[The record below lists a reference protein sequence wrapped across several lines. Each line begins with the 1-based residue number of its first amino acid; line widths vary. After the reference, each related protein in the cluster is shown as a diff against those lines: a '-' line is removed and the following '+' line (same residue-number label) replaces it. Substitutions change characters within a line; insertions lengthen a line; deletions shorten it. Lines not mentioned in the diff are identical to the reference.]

1 MHPYPQMPPFT
12 AEERNAFLNDAA
24 VARLSSLNPDG
35 TIQTVPVMFRYD
47 GRDIVIGTQ
56 LVTRKV
62 RNIQGNPKVTVLVD
76 NQAPPFRGV
85 LVYGHAE
92 LDHDDVVAKR
102 IWVFERYMPAEN
114 ARRLATG
121 LANQYA
127 PVIIRVKPDR
137 VTSWDYTKEG
147 FIQSAG
153 RSADR

>member
-12 AEERNAFLNDAA
+12 AEERDAFLKQAA
-24 VARLSSLNPDG
+24 VARLSTLNQDG

-62 RNIQGNPKVTVLVD
+62 RNIEDNPKVTVLVD
-76 NQAPPFRGV
+76 NQSPPFQGV

-92 LDHDDVVAKR
+92 LDLDDVVAKR
-102 IWVFERYMPAEN
+102 IWVFERYMPIEN

-127 PVIIRVKPDR
+127 AVIIRVRPDR
-137 VTSWDYTKEG
+137 ITSWDYTKQG
-147 FIQSAG
+147 FIQSAS
-153 RSADR
+153 RSIE